1 MSFDQTQH
9 PPKPLLFSKT
19 FMKQRLQ
26 VPRERMERKYI
37 ALEKWTEKVEG
48 VH

>member
-1 MSFDQTQH
+1 MSFDRTQH
-9 PPKPLLFSKT
+9 PPNPLLFSKT

-26 VPRERMERKYI
+26 VPRERMERKYG
-37 ALEKWTEKVEG
+37 ALEKWTENVEG